1 MKKYLF
7 LFSGLL
13 LSVFILSAQVKDF
26 EGKVYK
32 TVTIGSQTQLT
43 ENLQTSHFAN
53 GDLILEAKT
62 EAEWIAAGKN
72 GKPAWCYYDNKE
84 ENGAKYG
91 KLYNWF
97 AVSDKRGIAPAG
109 YTVPSSEAEEFSKLK
124 KNIGS
129 NDFTAKVAGKKIK
142 SKTGWSQANGSN
154 TVGFNALGAGVR
166 RETGFF
172 EKLNNITGWWCKDEG
187 MMTHEANELPIT
199 GCDEYLQADGSF
211 FPSRR
216 GSLVS
221 IGLSVRC
228 VKKQLKI
235 N

>member
-7 LFSGLL
+7 LFCASL
-13 LSVFILSAQVKDF
+13 LSGVFVFAQVKDF

-32 TVTIGSQTQLT
+32 TVVIGSQTWMA

-53 GDLILEAKT
+53 GDLIPEAKT
-62 EAEWIAAGKN
+62 ESEWITAGKN

-84 ENGAKYG
+84 GNGTTYG

-97 AVSDKRGIAPAG
+97 AVSDKRGLAPAG
-109 YTVPSSEAEEFSKLK
+109 FTIPSSEAEEFTKLK
-124 KNIGS
+124 KYLGS
-129 NDFTAKVAGKKIK
+129 KDFTAKVAGKKIK
-142 SKTGWSQANGSN
+142 SKTAWVPANGSN

-166 RETGFF
+166 KETGKF
-172 EKLNNITGWWCKDEG
+172 EKLNSIAGWWCKDEG

-221 IGLSVRC
+221 NGLSVRC
-228 VKKQLKI
+228 VKK
-235 N
+235 